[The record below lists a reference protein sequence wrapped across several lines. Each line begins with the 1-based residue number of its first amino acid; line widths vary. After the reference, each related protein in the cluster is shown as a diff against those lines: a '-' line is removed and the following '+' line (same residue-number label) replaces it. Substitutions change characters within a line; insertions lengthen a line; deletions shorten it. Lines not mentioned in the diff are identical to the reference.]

1 MTAGPAHDLFATPDR
16 RSLLAGIAAS
26 ALLAG
31 GAALASLPVL
41 PDFGAAEV
49 VPLWPGSPPGRKR
62 FDLAFR
68 AVERSPEPQ
77 KFHLRALSGIARPV
91 VWVFPAA
98 SPNRSSLLIIPGGGY
113 RELTIDTA
121 LAAARRFAQ
130 SGVTGFVLAYRLPQE
145 GWRDGANVP
154 LQDAQRAMRLL
165 RANAVRYAIDPARVG
180 VLGFSA
186 GGHLAA
192 TLSLRPHAET
202 YAPVDVTDRE
212 NARPKFA
219 ALLYPVIT
227 MLPPFAHEASREM
240 LLGEHPTLAQRAA
253 WSCERLVTREAP
265 PMFLAAAA
273 DDPDVTPE
281 NTLAMFAALRRAHVP
296 SEMHIFE
303 RGGHGFGLGNPGQP
317 LSAWPGLLLK
327 WMAARSKLP

>member
-1 MTAGPAHDLFATPDR
+1 
-16 RSLLAGIAAS
+16 LLAGIAAS
-26 ALLAG
+26 ALLVG
-31 GAALASLPVL
+31 GATPDSLPVL
-41 PDFGAAEV
+41 PDFGAAGA
-49 VPLWPGSPPGRKR
+49 VPLWPGLPPGGKR
-62 FDLAFR
+62 IDLSLR
-68 AVERSPEPQ
+68 VVERSPEPK
-77 KFHLRALSGIARPV
+77 KFHFRGLSGIARPV
-91 VWVFPAA
+91 VCIFPAT
-98 SPNRSSLLIIPGGGY
+98 SPNGSSLLIIPGGGY

-130 SGVTGFVLAYRLPQE
+130 TGMTGFVLIYRLPQE
-145 GWRDGANVP
+145 GWRDAANVP

-165 RANAVRYAIDPARVG
+165 RAGAARYAIDPARIG

-202 YAPVDVTDRE
+202 YAPIDVADRE

-240 LLGEHPTLAQRAA
+240 LLGKHPTRAQRAA
-253 WSCERLVTREAP
+253 WSCERLVTRGTP

-273 DDPDVTPE
+273 DDPDVSVK
-281 NTLAMFAALRRAHVP
+281 NTLAMFAALRRAGVP
-296 SEMHIFE
+296 SEMHVFE
-303 RGGHGFGLGNPGQP
+303 RGGHGFGLGNPGEL
-317 LSAWPGLLLK
+317 LSVWPGLLLK
-327 WMAARSKLP
+327 WMAERWSPR